1 MRGRS
6 LLPLLIPSL
15 PQQIH
20 APNPC
25 LELCFCLGSWTQDW
39 GVCLAMHYCGSFL
52 FEYCDDRE
60 EDHHC
65 SQTAA
70 SRWWH
75 LEVDCGQPAPALI

>member
-20 APNPC
+20 ALNPC

-39 GVCLAMHYCGSFL
+39 GGVFGDALLWFL
-52 FEYCDDRE
+52 
-60 EDHHC
+60 
-65 SQTAA
+65 S
-70 SRWWH
+70 
-75 LEVDCGQPAPALI
+75 I